1 MEEKN
6 KLVPTGRV
14 PRQESDDWP
23 VIEPEIIEPEIVE
36 TDDAEKEGQE
46 SRRPAGWKTE
56 FQRWFGVPPFPLTEE
71 KLAGLVRRVD
81 WEGPQLFG
89 AFYPAILRGEC
100 SLLLPQPVYGFDDW
114 RFADLLTTWNRNFM
128 FFRCRAIGE
137 VLAYLEMMRQN
148 EVNNADH
155 KK

>member
-1 MEEKN
+1 MTEK
-6 KLVPTGRV
+6 KELVPG
-14 PRQESDDWP
+14 ESPWQKGNDRP

-89 AFYPAILRGEC
+89 AYYPAILRKEC
-100 SLLLPQPVYGFDDW
+100 SLLLPQPVCGFWDW
-114 RFADLLTTWNRNFM
+114 RYRFMLETWAWNSG
-128 FFRCRAIGE
+128 FFQCSAIGQ
-137 VLAYLEMMRQN
+137 VLKIYQIGGFSHAE
-148 EVNNADH
+148 
-155 KK
+155 

>member
-1 MEEKN
+1 MTEKIE
-6 KLVPTGRV
+6 LVPGKITR
-14 PRQESDDWP
+14 REDNDQP
-23 VIEPEIIEPEIVE
+23 VIEPEIIEPEVVE
-36 TDDAEKEGQE
+36 SGSRLSRDREFHRDFGQ
-46 SRRPAGWKTE
+46 S
-56 FQRWFGVPPFPLTEE
+56 PFPLTSE
-71 KLAGLVRRVD
+71 KLASIVQRFDVLGLM
-81 WEGPQLFG
+81 QLG

-137 VLAYLEMMRQN
+137 VLAYLEMMRLN